1 MNIGL
6 FTDTYFPQLS
16 GVATS
21 IQTLKN
27 SLEADGHSVFIFTTT
42 DPHLGKGTIEPNIF
56 RVSSVPLSLLRIEE
70 LQLEVYF
77 RQRKLLRK

>member
-42 DPHLGKGTIEPNIF
+42 DPHLGKGLLSQIF
-56 RVSSVPLSLLRIEE
+56 SELVVYLLSLLRIEE